1 MEAGQIKLN
10 PQQEIAAYDTEG
22 AVLVIAG
29 AGSGKTRVLTARIA
43 YLISKGVP
51 ESNILAITFTNKAAK
66 EMSERLNEALG
77 GACYVWTSTFHSF
90 CARILRYDGDKIGYE
105 KNFSIYTETE
115 SERVI
120 KDFLKS
126 KGLDV
131 KGNTATLL
139 FHISKAKTAN
149 LKPLE
154 YFDLIKN
161 DVYESDLIFEAYTY
175 YENTLKSNNA
185 LDFDDLLIKTVELF
199 ETSKATLEK
208 YSSRFRY
215 INVDEFQDTNSIQ
228 LKLVLLLSS
237 YHKNVFV
244 VGDED
249 QSIYS
254 WRGAEIRNILDFKSH
269 FPDAKIYKLEQNYRS
284 TTPILNCANNVIKHN
299 YRRQEKVLWTDK
311 KTGEDVFYYEAPT
324 DRDEATFVARKIY
337 QLFNSGVNYRDIAVL
352 MRANSLSRVIE
363 ETFKLHSIPYKVYG
377 GFKFYDRKEIK
388 DFISYLRM
396 AVNPFDNDAI
406 LRNINN
412 PARGIGDTTVNK
424 LKAYAAANSMNLF
437 SALSEIDKSGLPSA
451 AISKLKGFYEILS
464 DLIQKSSEMVATA
477 FSKYVLF
484 KSGFLDALSHG
495 TDDDL
500 NRLENMKELVSSI
513 EEFVKTNQGA
523 SISEY
528 LQSVSLLSDTDEMT
542 DDNLVTVATIHAVKG
557 LEFDNV
563 FIIACEEN
571 IFPSAMSEDIEEE
584 RRLMYV
590 AVTRAKE
597 RLFVSW
603 SKTRFRFNEVV
614 ANRKSRFINEMA
626 DRYISFDGHYA
637 PFAKFGG
644 YSDSYRGSYRELD
657 KKIESENYSNYS
669 ASNYSTPPKKTV
681 SSFKNEDYLK
691 FKPNCIVNH
700 TKFGRGYI
708 TAVDGEGENAIL
720 SIMFSGLGIKKF
732 ALSIAIGSL
741 NIVEE

>member
-1 MEAGQIKLN
+1 MEAVQIKLN

-161 DVYESDLIFEAYTY
+161 DVYESDLILEAYTY

-484 KSGFLDALSHG
+484 KSGFLDVLSHG

-571 IFPSAMSEDIEEE
+571 VFPSAMSEDIEEE

-626 DRYISFDGHYA
+626 DREICFERNYS

-657 KKIESENYSNYS
+657 KKIESENYSNYN

>member
-484 KSGFLDALSHG
+484 KSGFLDVLSHG

-563 FIIACEEN
+563 FVIACEEN
-571 IFPSAMSEDIEEE
+571 IFPSAMSEDLEEE

-603 SKTRFRFNEVV
+603 SKTRFRYNEIV

-626 DRYISFDGHYA
+626 DRDISFDGHYA

-657 KKIESENYSNYS
+657 KKIESENYSNYN

>member
-161 DVYESDLIFEAYTY
+161 DVYESDLILEAYTY

-484 KSGFLDALSHG
+484 KSGFLDVLSHG

-626 DRYISFDGHYA
+626 DREICFERNYS

-657 KKIESENYSNYS
+657 KKIESENYSNYN

>member
-1 MEAGQIKLN
+1 MEAAQIKLN

-161 DVYESDLIFEAYTY
+161 DVYESDLILEAYTY

-484 KSGFLDALSHG
+484 KSGFLDVLSHG

-626 DRYISFDGHYA
+626 DREICFERNYS

-657 KKIESENYSNYS
+657 KKIESENYSNYN

>member
-139 FHISKAKTAN
+139 FHISKAKTSN

-484 KSGFLDALSHG
+484 KSGFLDVLSHG

-603 SKTRFRFNEVV
+603 SKTRFRYNEIV

-626 DRYISFDGHYA
+626 DREICFERNYS

-657 KKIESENYSNYS
+657 KKIESENYSNYN

>member
-1 MEAGQIKLN
+1 MEAAQIKLN

-161 DVYESDLIFEAYTY
+161 DVYESDLILEAYTY

-199 ETSKATLEK
+199 ETGKATLEK

-571 IFPSAMSEDIEEE
+571 VFPSAMSEDIEEE

-626 DRYISFDGHYA
+626 DRDISFDGHYA

-657 KKIESENYSNYS
+657 KKIESENYSNYN

>member
-424 LKAYAAANSMNLF
+424 LKAYAEANSMNLF

-484 KSGFLDALSHG
+484 KSGFLDVLSHG

-626 DRYISFDGHYA
+626 DREICFERNYS
-637 PFAKFGG
+637 PFAKLGG

>member
-1 MEAGQIKLN
+1 MEAAQIKLN

-161 DVYESDLIFEAYTY
+161 DVYESDLILEAYTY

-484 KSGFLDALSHG
+484 KSGFLDVLSHG

-563 FIIACEEN
+563 FTIACEEN
-571 IFPSAMSEDIEEE
+571 VFPSAMSEDIEEE

-626 DRYISFDGHYA
+626 DREICFERNYS

-657 KKIESENYSNYS
+657 KKIESENYSNYN

>member
-1 MEAGQIKLN
+1 MEAWQIKLN
-10 PQQEIAAYDTEG
+10 PQQEIADYDTEG

-161 DVYESDLIFEAYTY
+161 DVYESDLILEAYTY

-484 KSGFLDALSHG
+484 KSGFLDVLSHG

-626 DRYISFDGHYA
+626 DREICFERNYS

-657 KKIESENYSNYS
+657 KKIESENYSNYN

>member
-484 KSGFLDALSHG
+484 KSGFLDVLSHG

-571 IFPSAMSEDIEEE
+571 IFPSAMSEDLEEE

-603 SKTRFRFNEVV
+603 SKTRFRFNEIV

-626 DRYISFDGHYA
+626 DREICFERNYS

-657 KKIESENYSNYS
+657 KKIESENYSNYN

>member
-1 MEAGQIKLN
+1 MEAAQIKLN

-626 DRYISFDGHYA
+626 DREICFERNYS

-657 KKIESENYSNYS
+657 KKIESENYSNYN

>member
-1 MEAGQIKLN
+1 MEVGQIKLN

-131 KGNTATLL
+131 KGNTATIL

-161 DVYESDLIFEAYTY
+161 DVYESDLILEAYTY

-208 YSSRFRY
+208 YSSKFRY

-451 AISKLKGFYEILS
+451 AISKLKGFYKILS

-484 KSGFLDALSHG
+484 KSGFLDVLSHG

-626 DRYISFDGHYA
+626 DREICFERNYS

-657 KKIESENYSNYS
+657 KKIESENYSNYN

>member
-484 KSGFLDALSHG
+484 KSGFLDVLSHG

-571 IFPSAMSEDIEEE
+571 VFPSAMSEDIEEE

-626 DRYISFDGHYA
+626 DREICFERNYS

-657 KKIESENYSNYS
+657 KKIESENYSNYN

>member
-154 YFDLIKN
+154 YFDLITN

-484 KSGFLDALSHG
+484 KSGFLDVLSHG

-571 IFPSAMSEDIEEE
+571 IFPSAMSEDLEEE

-603 SKTRFRFNEVV
+603 SKTRFRFNEIV

-626 DRYISFDGHYA
+626 DREICFERNYS

-657 KKIESENYSNYS
+657 KKIESENYSNYN

>member
-1 MEAGQIKLN
+1 MEAAQIKLN

-269 FPDAKIYKLEQNYRS
+269 FHDAKIYKLEQNYRS

-484 KSGFLDALSHG
+484 KSGFLDVLSHG

-542 DDNLVTVATIHAVKG
+542 GDNLVTVATIHAVKG

-626 DRYISFDGHYA
+626 DREICFERNYS

-657 KKIESENYSNYS
+657 KKIESENYSNYN

>member
-484 KSGFLDALSHG
+484 KSGFLDVLSHG

-542 DDNLVTVATIHAVKG
+542 GDNLVTVATIHAVKG

-626 DRYISFDGHYA
+626 DREICFERNYS

-657 KKIESENYSNYS
+657 KKIESENYSNYN

>member
-1 MEAGQIKLN
+1 MEAAQIKLN

-161 DVYESDLIFEAYTY
+161 DVYESDLILEAYTY

-484 KSGFLDALSHG
+484 KSGFLDVLSHG

-571 IFPSAMSEDIEEE
+571 VFPSAMSEDIEEE

-626 DRYISFDGHYA
+626 DREICFERNYS

-657 KKIESENYSNYS
+657 KKIESENYSNYN

>member
-161 DVYESDLIFEAYTY
+161 DVYESDLILEAYTY

-484 KSGFLDALSHG
+484 KSGFLDVLSHG

-542 DDNLVTVATIHAVKG
+542 GDNLVTVATIHAVKG

-626 DRYISFDGHYA
+626 DREICFERNYS

-657 KKIESENYSNYS
+657 KKIESENYSNYN

>member
-1 MEAGQIKLN
+1 MEIEQIKLN

-43 YLISKGVP
+43 YLISKGVA
-51 ESNILAITFTNKAAK
+51 EGSILAITFTNKAAK
-66 EMSERLNEALG
+66 EMSERLDSALG
-77 GACYVWTSTFHSF
+77 GYCRVWTSTFHSF
-90 CARILRYDGDKIGYE
+90 CARVLRYDGDKIGYD

-115 SERVI
+115 SERVL

-131 KGNTATLL
+131 KGNTSNLL

-161 DVYESDLIFEAYTY
+161 DVYESDLILEAYTY
-175 YENTLKSNNA
+175 YEDTLKANNA

-208 YSSRFRY
+208 YSQRFQY

-228 LKLVLLLSS
+228 LKIVLLLSS
-237 YHKNVFV
+237 YHGNVFV

-254 WRGAEIRNILDFKSH
+254 WRGAEIRNILDFKKH
-269 FPDAKIYKLEQNYRS
+269 FPEAKIYKLEQNYRS

-299 YRRQEKVLWTDK
+299 YRRQEKVLWTE
-311 KTGEDVFYYEAPT
+311 KTSGEDVFYYEAPT

-363 ETFKLHSIPYKVYG
+363 ESFKLHSIPYKVYG

-406 LRNINN
+406 LRNLNN
-412 PARGIGDTTVNK
+412 PARGIGDTTISK
-424 LKAYAAANSMNLF
+424 LKAFASSKSMNLY
-437 SALSEIDKSGLPSA
+437 SALADIEKSGLPNA
-451 AISKLKGFYEILS
+451 AITRLKQFRDIMM
-464 DLIQKSSEMVATA
+464 DLIEKSSQMIATA

-484 KSGFLDALSHG
+484 KSGFLDAYSHG
-495 TDDDL
+495 TDEEM
-500 NRLENMKELVSSI
+500 NRLENMKELCSSI
-513 EEFVKTNQGA
+513 DEFAKTNQGA
-523 SISEY
+523 SISDY
-528 LQSVSLLSDTDEMT
+528 LQSVSLLSDTDDMT

-563 FIIACEEN
+563 FVIACEEN
-571 IFPSAMSEDIEEE
+571 IFPSAMSEDLEEE

-603 SKTRFRFNEVV
+603 SKTRFRYNEIV

-626 DRYISFDGHYA
+626 DRDISFDGHYA

-657 KKIESENYSNYS
+657 RKIESDKGYVGAS
-669 ASNYSTPPKKTV
+669 AAQKKTV
-681 SSFKNEDYLK
+681 SSYSGEDYSK

-708 TAVDGEGENAIL
+708 TAVDGDGENAIL

-732 ALSIAIGSL
+732 ALAIAISSL
-741 NIVEE
+741 TLVEE

>member
-154 YFDLIKN
+154 YFDFIKN
-161 DVYESDLIFEAYTY
+161 DVYESDLILEAYTY

-484 KSGFLDALSHG
+484 KSGFLDVLSHG

-626 DRYISFDGHYA
+626 DREICFERNYS

-657 KKIESENYSNYS
+657 KKIESENYSNYN
-669 ASNYSTPPKKTV
+669 ASNYSTLPKKTV

>member
-161 DVYESDLIFEAYTY
+161 DVYESDMIFEAYTY

-484 KSGFLDALSHG
+484 KSGFLDVLSHG

-571 IFPSAMSEDIEEE
+571 IFPSAMSEDLEEE

-603 SKTRFRFNEVV
+603 SKTRFRYNEIV

-626 DRYISFDGHYA
+626 DRDISFDGHYA

-657 KKIESENYSNYS
+657 KKIESENYSNYN

>member
-1 MEAGQIKLN
+1 MEAAQIKLN

-451 AISKLKGFYEILS
+451 AISKLKGFYEILL

-484 KSGFLDALSHG
+484 KSGFLDVLAHG

-542 DDNLVTVATIHAVKG
+542 GDNLVTVATIHAVKG

-571 IFPSAMSEDIEEE
+571 VFPSAMSEDIEEE

-626 DRYISFDGHYA
+626 DREICFERNYS

-657 KKIESENYSNYS
+657 KKIESENYSNYN

>member
-43 YLISKGVP
+43 HLISKGVP

-424 LKAYAAANSMNLF
+424 LKAYAEANSMNLF

-484 KSGFLDALSHG
+484 KSGFLDVLSHG

-626 DRYISFDGHYA
+626 DREICFERNYS

-657 KKIESENYSNYS
+657 KKIESENYSNYN

>member
-1 MEAGQIKLN
+1 MKAGQIKLN

-311 KTGEDVFYYEAPT
+311 KTGEDVFYYEAST

-484 KSGFLDALSHG
+484 KSGFLDVLSHG

-626 DRYISFDGHYA
+626 DRDISSDGHYA

-657 KKIESENYSNYS
+657 RKIESDIGYVGAS
-669 ASNYSTPPKKTV
+669 AAQKKTV
-681 SSFKNEDYLK
+681 SSYSGEDYSK

>member
-337 QLFNSGVNYRDIAVL
+337 QLFNTGVNYRDIAVL

-484 KSGFLDALSHG
+484 KSGFLDVLSHG

-571 IFPSAMSEDIEEE
+571 VFPSAMSEDIEEE

-626 DRYISFDGHYA
+626 DREICFERNYS

-657 KKIESENYSNYS
+657 KKIESENYSNYN

>member
-1 MEAGQIKLN
+1 MEAAQIKLN

-139 FHISKAKTAN
+139 FHISKAKTAS

-484 KSGFLDALSHG
+484 KSGFLDVLSHG

-626 DRYISFDGHYA
+626 DREICFERNYS

-657 KKIESENYSNYS
+657 KKIESENYSNYN

>member
-43 YLISKGVP
+43 HLISKGVP

-161 DVYESDLIFEAYTY
+161 DVYESDLILEAYTY

-199 ETSKATLEK
+199 KTSKATLEK

-299 YRRQEKVLWTDK
+299 YRRQEKVLWTE
-311 KTGEDVFYYEAPT
+311 KTSGEDVFYYEAPT

-363 ETFKLHSIPYKVYG
+363 ESFKLHSIPYKVYG

-406 LRNINN
+406 LRNLNN
-412 PARGIGDTTVNK
+412 PARGIGDTTISK
-424 LKAYAAANSMNLF
+424 LKAFASSKSMNLY
-437 SALSEIDKSGLPSA
+437 SALANIEKSGLPNA
-451 AISKLKGFYEILS
+451 AITRLKQFRDIMM
-464 DLIQKSSEMVATA
+464 DLIEKSSQMIATA

-484 KSGFLDALSHG
+484 KSGFLDAYSHG
-495 TDDDL
+495 TDEEM
-500 NRLENMKELVSSI
+500 NRLENMKELCSSI
-513 EEFVKTNQGA
+513 DEFAKTNQGA
-523 SISEY
+523 SISDY
-528 LQSVSLLSDTDEMT
+528 LQSVSLLSDTDDMT

-563 FIIACEEN
+563 FVIACEEN
-571 IFPSAMSEDIEEE
+571 IFPSAMSEDLEEE

-603 SKTRFRFNEVV
+603 SKTRFRYNEIV

-626 DRYISFDGHYA
+626 DRDISFDGHYA

-644 YSDSYRGSYRELD
+644 YSDSYRCSYRELD
-657 KKIESENYSNYS
+657 RKIESDIGYVGAS
-669 ASNYSTPPKKTV
+669 AAQKKTV
-681 SSFKNEDYLK
+681 SSYSGEDYSK

>member
-185 LDFDDLLIKTVELF
+185 LDFDDLLIKTFELF

-337 QLFNSGVNYRDIAVL
+337 QLFNTGVNYRDIAVL

-484 KSGFLDALSHG
+484 KSGFLDVLSHG

-571 IFPSAMSEDIEEE
+571 VFPSAMSEDIEEE

-626 DRYISFDGHYA
+626 DREICFERNYS

-657 KKIESENYSNYS
+657 KKIESENYSNYN

>member
-1 MEAGQIKLN
+1 
-10 PQQEIAAYDTEG
+10 
-22 AVLVIAG
+22 
-29 AGSGKTRVLTARIA
+29 
-43 YLISKGVP
+43 
-51 ESNILAITFTNKAAK
+51 
-66 EMSERLNEALG
+66 
-77 GACYVWTSTFHSF
+77 
-90 CARILRYDGDKIGYE
+90 
-105 KNFSIYTETE
+105 
-115 SERVI
+115 
-120 KDFLKS
+120 
-126 KGLDV
+126 
-131 KGNTATLL
+131 
-139 FHISKAKTAN
+139 
-149 LKPLE
+149 
-154 YFDLIKN
+154 
-161 DVYESDLIFEAYTY
+161 
-175 YENTLKSNNA
+175 
-185 LDFDDLLIKTVELF
+185 
-199 ETSKATLEK
+199 
-208 YSSRFRY
+208 
-215 INVDEFQDTNSIQ
+215 
-228 LKLVLLLSS
+228 
-237 YHKNVFV
+237 
-244 VGDED
+244 
-249 QSIYS
+249 
-254 WRGAEIRNILDFKSH
+254 
-269 FPDAKIYKLEQNYRS
+269 
-284 TTPILNCANNVIKHN
+284 
-299 YRRQEKVLWTDK
+299 
-311 KTGEDVFYYEAPT
+311 
-324 DRDEATFVARKIY
+324 
-337 QLFNSGVNYRDIAVL
+337 

-484 KSGFLDALSHG
+484 KSGFLDVLSHG

-571 IFPSAMSEDIEEE
+571 VFPSAMSEDIEEE

-603 SKTRFRFNEVV
+603 SKTRFRYNEIV

-626 DRYISFDGHYA
+626 DRDISFDGHYA

>member
-484 KSGFLDALSHG
+484 KSGFLDVLSHG

-626 DRYISFDGHYA
+626 DRDISFDGHYA

-657 KKIESENYSNYS
+657 KKIESENYSNYN

>member
-1 MEAGQIKLN
+1 MEAAQIKLN

-324 DRDEATFVARKIY
+324 DRDEATFVSRKIY

-484 KSGFLDALSHG
+484 KSGFLDVLSHG

-571 IFPSAMSEDIEEE
+571 IFPSAMSEDLEEE

-603 SKTRFRFNEVV
+603 SKTRFRYNEIV

-626 DRYISFDGHYA
+626 DRDISFDGHYA

-657 KKIESENYSNYS
+657 KKIESENYSNYN

>member
-1 MEAGQIKLN
+1 MEAAQTKLN

-352 MRANSLSRVIE
+352 MRANSLSRIIE

-412 PARGIGDTTVNK
+412 PARGIGDTTISK
-424 LKAYAAANSMNLF
+424 LKAFASSKSMNLY
-437 SALSEIDKSGLPSA
+437 SALAEIEKSGLPNA
-451 AISKLKGFYEILS
+451 AITRLKQFRDIMM
-464 DLIQKSSEMVATA
+464 DLIEKSSQMIATA

-484 KSGFLDALSHG
+484 KSGFLDAYSHG
-495 TDDDL
+495 TDEEM
-500 NRLENMKELVSSI
+500 NRLENMKELCSSI
-513 EEFVKTNQGA
+513 DEFAKTNQGA
-523 SISEY
+523 SISDY
-528 LQSVSLLSDTDEMT
+528 LQSVSLLSDTDDMT

-563 FIIACEEN
+563 FVIACEEN
-571 IFPSAMSEDIEEE
+571 IFPSAMSEDLEEE

-603 SKTRFRFNEVV
+603 SKTRFRYNEIV

-626 DRYISFDGHYA
+626 DRDISFDGHYA

-657 KKIESENYSNYS
+657 RKIESDIGYVGAS
-669 ASNYSTPPKKTV
+669 AAQKKTV
-681 SSFKNEDYLK
+681 SSYSGEDYSK

-732 ALSIAIGSL
+732 ALAIAISSL
-741 NIVEE
+741 TLVEE

>member
-51 ESNILAITFTNKAAK
+51 ESNILAITFTKKAAK

-154 YFDLIKN
+154 YFDLITN

-484 KSGFLDALSHG
+484 KSGFLDVLSHG

-571 IFPSAMSEDIEEE
+571 IFPSAMSEDLEEE

-603 SKTRFRFNEVV
+603 SKTRFRFNEIV

-626 DRYISFDGHYA
+626 DREICFERNYS

-657 KKIESENYSNYS
+657 KKIESENYSNYN

>member
-1 MEAGQIKLN
+1 MEAAQIKLN

-90 CARILRYDGDKIGYE
+90 CARILRYDGDKIGYD

-161 DVYESDLIFEAYTY
+161 DVYESDLILEAYTY

-237 YHKNVFV
+237 YHNNVFV

-484 KSGFLDALSHG
+484 KSGFLDVLSHG

-563 FIIACEEN
+563 FVIACEEN
-571 IFPSAMSEDIEEE
+571 IFPSAMSEDLEEE

-603 SKTRFRFNEVV
+603 SKTRFRYNEIV

-626 DRYISFDGHYA
+626 DRDISFDGHYA

-657 KKIESENYSNYS
+657 RKIESDIGYVGAS
-669 ASNYSTPPKKTV
+669 AAQKKTV
-681 SSFKNEDYLK
+681 SSYSGEDYSK

>member
-131 KGNTATLL
+131 KSNTATLL

-161 DVYESDLIFEAYTY
+161 DVYESDLILEAYTY

-528 LQSVSLLSDTDEMT
+528 LQSVSLLSDTDEIT

-571 IFPSAMSEDIEEE
+571 VFPSAMSEDIEEE

-626 DRYISFDGHYA
+626 DREICFERNYS

-657 KKIESENYSNYS
+657 KKIESENYSNYN

>member
-1 MEAGQIKLN
+1 MEAAQIKLN

-484 KSGFLDALSHG
+484 KSGFLDVLSHG

-542 DDNLVTVATIHAVKG
+542 GDNLVTVATIHAVKG

-626 DRYISFDGHYA
+626 DREICFERNYS

-657 KKIESENYSNYS
+657 KKIESENYSNYN

>member
-161 DVYESDLIFEAYTY
+161 DVYESDLILEAYTY

-451 AISKLKGFYEILS
+451 AINKLKGFYEILS

-484 KSGFLDALSHG
+484 KSGFLDVLSHG

-571 IFPSAMSEDIEEE
+571 VFPSAMSEDIEEE

-626 DRYISFDGHYA
+626 DREICFERNYS

-657 KKIESENYSNYS
+657 KKIESENYSNYN

-681 SSFKNEDYLK
+681 SSFNNEDYLK

>member
-484 KSGFLDALSHG
+484 KSGFLDVLSHG

-626 DRYISFDGHYA
+626 DREICFERNYS

-657 KKIESENYSNYS
+657 KKIESENYSNYN